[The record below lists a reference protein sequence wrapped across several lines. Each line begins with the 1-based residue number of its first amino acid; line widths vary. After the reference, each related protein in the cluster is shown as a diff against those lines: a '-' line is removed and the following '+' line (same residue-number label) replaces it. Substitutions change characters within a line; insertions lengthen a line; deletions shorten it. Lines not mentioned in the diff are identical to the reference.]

1 MKTKKGFVLRNVC
14 GENIIVAEGK
24 ENIDFTKIISMNETA
39 AYLWKNVEGKEFDSD
54 TLMSLLI
61 NEYEVDD
68 ATANKDAK
76 NIAKHIV
83 QARQNERIHTTG
95 QLVEIIKAAIP
106 MKFRATGGHPAKRTF
121 QALRIELNKEL
132 EVLEN
137 SIDEMI
143 ELLNDGG
150 RLCIITF
157 HSLEDRIVKNKFRD
171 NVNTCTC
178 PPEFPVC
185 VCGNKPKGVIVTRKP
200 IVPSE
205 EELEENKRAKSSKL
219 RIFERRL

>member
-76 NIAKHIV
+76 NIAK
-83 QARQNERIHTTG
+83 
-95 QLVEIIKAAIP
+95 LW
-106 MKFRATGGHPAKRTF
+106 
-121 QALRIELNKEL
+121 IEAGIAE
-132 EVLEN
+132 
-137 SIDEMI
+137 
-143 ELLNDGG
+143 
-150 RLCIITF
+150 
-157 HSLEDRIVKNKFRD
+157 
-171 NVNTCTC
+171 
-178 PPEFPVC
+178 
-185 VCGNKPKGVIVTRKP
+185 
-200 IVPSE
+200 
-205 EELEENKRAKSSKL
+205 
-219 RIFERRL
+219 